1 MNKIAKFEKIS
12 EKQLCKDAELFLK
25 NYAVL
30 DDMGWQDNFLRDM
43 LKKTP
48 MPKRATRMSA
58 GYDICSPVHARVKS
72 GEPFVIPTGL
82 RCFFNKEDWVL
93 MIYPRSGLGFKY
105 GMRLANT
112 VPVIDADYCQ
122 AENEGH
128 ILLKFVADKDFE
140 IHEGDRIAQGV
151 FLKYG
156 VTVDD
161 DAEGQRTGGIGST
174 GGVKCLSLETW

>member
-12 EKQLCKDAELFLK
+12 KKQLFRDGDFFTKDIAVDDSYKSLERINEFL
-25 NYAVL
+25 YGTL
-30 DDMGWQDNFLRDM
+30 ED
-43 LKKTP
+43 LK
-48 MPKRATRMSA
+48 MPKRATKMSA
-58 GYDICSPVHARVKS
+58 GYDICSPINVRVKA

-82 RCFFNKEDWVL
+82 RCFFNQKDWVL

-105 GMRLANT
+105 GMRLVNT
-112 VPVIDADYCQ
+112 CGIIDADYVY

-128 ILLKFVADKDFE
+128 ILLKFVSDKDFE

-156 VTVDD
+156 ITVDD
-161 DAEGQRTGGIGST
+161 KAEGQRTGGIGST
-174 GGVKCLSLETW
+174 GV